1 MLMNALNM
9 GSMMALGGVLMVVV
23 LVIAL
28 FYLVFYCLQSYG
40 VMKIAQRHNVQ
51 HSWLAWI
58 PVANAYIYGKI
69 AFKSTT
75 KAAAL
80 FALKVAPLTNILFLI
95 LGSDASSITNIF
107 SFAYTIFLFY
117 ATYKI
122 YKQMSDRAVMM
133 LIFSALSGGTL
144 IPIFLFA
151 IRNNPINLQG

>member
-40 VMKIAQRHNVQ
+40 VMKIAQRHSVQ
-51 HSWLAWI
+51 HSCLAWV
-58 PVANAYIYGKI
+58 PVVNAYIYGKI
-69 AFKSTT
+69 AFKSTI
-75 KAAAL
+75 KAAGL
-80 FALKVAPLTNILFLI
+80 LTLKVAPLTNIVFLI
-95 LGSDASSITNIF
+95 WGSDASSITNIF

-133 LIFSALSGGTL
+133 LIFSVLSCGTL

-151 IRNNPINLQG
+151 IRNNPINLHD

>member
-51 HSWLAWI
+51 HSWLSWVPI
-58 PVANAYIYGKI
+58 ANAYIYGKI

-95 LGSDASSITNIF
+95 FGDNASSITNIF
-107 SFAYTIFLFY
+107 SFAYAIFLFY

-122 YKQMSDRAVMM
+122 YKRMSDRAVMM
-133 LIFSALSGGTL
+133 LIFSVLSGGTL

-151 IRNNPINLQG
+151 IRNNPISEN